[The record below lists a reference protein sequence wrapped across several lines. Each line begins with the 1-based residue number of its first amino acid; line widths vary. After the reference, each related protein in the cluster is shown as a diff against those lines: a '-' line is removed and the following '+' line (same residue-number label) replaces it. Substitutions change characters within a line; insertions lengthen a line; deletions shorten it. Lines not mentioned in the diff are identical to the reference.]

1 MNTDRILYIDA
12 QSGISGDM
20 MIGALLDLGG
30 SIDQLQAKL
39 GSLALHGYG
48 LATRKVLRAG
58 ILSTKFDVE
67 GTVEPN
73 ARALHEAHENHNH
86 AHHQRSFR
94 EIREMIESSSLS
106 DWVKGKSIAVFARLA
121 ETEGAIHDQPPEE
134 VHFHEVGAADSIIDI
149 VGCMILFENL
159 LPVRV
164 LCSPI
169 NLGQGTLECKH
180 GIYPVPGPAV
190 ERLLHGVPTFSN
202 SVTGELTTPTGAAL
216 LAVLVDSFGPRPEMT
231 TRAAGY
237 GAGARDIPGCANVL
251 RLTLADP
258 VRLETRPGMEE
269 VAVVEATI
277 DDMSPQIWGYFQERA
292 LAAGALD
299 VYATPV
305 QMKKNRPA
313 IQLTLICEPAILE
326 DMIGVI
332 FTETTTIGVRYMLA
346 RRKTL
351 DRGQEQVHTSYGPV
365 RIKTAYLGGRCVNFG
380 PEYEDCRRLA
390 AESGVALKEVVAAAS
405 RAFLNSRPD

>member
-20 MIGALLDLGG
+20 MVGALLDLGG
-30 SIDQLQAKL
+30 SLEQLQTEVR
-39 GSLALHGYG
+39 SLALHGYR

-58 ILSTKFDVE
+58 ILSTKFDM
-67 GTVEPN
+67 EPF
-73 ARALHEAHENHNH
+73 AEPVVRAPHGMHGNH
-86 AHHQRSFR
+86 AHHHRSFR
-94 EIREMIESSSLS
+94 EIRAMVESSSLS
-106 DWVKGKSIAVFARLA
+106 DWVKEKSVAVFARLA
-121 ETEGAIHDQPPEE
+121 EAEGAIHDQLPDE

-164 LCSPI
+164 LCSPV
-169 NLGQGTLECKH
+169 NLGQGTLECRH

-190 ERLLHGVPTFSN
+190 EKLLHGVPTFSN

-216 LAVLVDSFGPRPEMT
+216 LTVLVSSFGPRPAMF
-231 TRAAGY
+231 TRATGY

-251 RLTLADP
+251 RLTLADA
-258 VRLETRPGMEE
+258 VGSETRPGVDE
-269 VAVVEATI
+269 VAVVEAAI
-277 DDMSPQIWGYFQERA
+277 DDMSPQIWGFFQERA

-313 IQLTLICEPAILE
+313 MLLTLLCEPAILD
-326 DMIGVI
+326 DMIGLI
-332 FTETTTIGVRYMLA
+332 FAETTTIGVRHTIA
-346 RRKTL
+346 RRTTL
-351 DRGQEQVHTSYGPV
+351 DRSQEQVHTAYGPV
-365 RIKTAYLGGRCVNFG
+365 RIKVAYHGGRCVNFA
-380 PEYEDCRRLA
+380 PEYEDCQRLA
-390 AESGVALKEVVAAAS
+390 AEKGVALKEVLAAAS
-405 RAFLNSRPD
+405 RAFLNSRNG